1 MNLWVRNLGGTWRQI
16 LWLLMLTGV
25 IHSADFNGG
34 RAGLESLKSL
44 HSHSLHF
51 LSGTSV
57 LHYLAPLSLPPWSLG
72 FLTVWWVQSRW
83 TSTQKLASR
92 GEKMS
97 RSCRSLKVQPWKS
110 QSLISAS
117 FCWSKPVTRAAWFRQ
132 QGNRHHL
139 QMRGAENDCGHVF
152 VHEVEQIKTMTNFLP
167 G

>member
-1 MNLWVRNLGGTWRQI
+1 MGQEFGWDLA
-16 LWLLMLTGV
+16 
-25 IHSADFNGG
+25 AD
-34 RAGLESLKSL
+34 SLAP
-44 HSHSLHF
+44 HAYWSHSLSWF
-51 LSGTSV
+51 QWGQGRPGKSEKPSFTFSSLPFWSTSV

-139 QMRGAENDCGHVF
+139 RMRGAENDCGHVF
-152 VHEVEQIKTMTNFLP
+152 VHEVEQMKTMTNFLP